1 MPARNKG
8 ARLWLR
14 RARRDRKTGDSHNAV
29 WIIRDG
35 QHTEAQAAAKMIV
48 QELREFSPNTSTE
61 STSRK
66 RPKASVIPLKSR

>member
-14 RARRDRKTGDSHNAV
+14 RARRDRKTGDSHNAGGSSEMGR
-29 WIIRDG
+29 IQR
-35 QHTEAQAAAKMIV
+35 AQAAAKMIV
-48 QELREFSPNTSTE
+48 QELREVSPNTSTE